1 MKVLHLWHSWERLGT
16 GEFGELFE
24 QCSKCL
30 KCRSS
35 LKSIDFSQSF
45 GLSSVHYADCTLE
58 EAWKAIHEEDECHTR
73 KVKANE
79 RPEKK

>member
-1 MKVLHLWHSWERLGT
+1 MKMLHLWHSWKDLGSSY
-16 GEFGELFE
+16 E

-30 KCRSS
+30 KCRCR

-45 GLSSVHYADCTLE
+45 GIGSVHYADCTLE
-58 EAWKAIHEEDECHTR
+58 DALKAIHEEDERHIH